1 MVAVSVIIPT
11 YNEGPN
17 VAPLV
22 ARISALP
29 NIAEVIFVDD
39 STDGTPAEIE
49 RIAAT
54 AGVPVRLLHR
64 NEPVGGLGGAVLRGF
79 DMASSSVCI
88 VMDGDLQHPPE
99 VISQLIESFDRGQA
113 DVVVASR
120 YAGEGSA
127 SGLAGLTRHV
137 VSRGSTL
144 LTKAM
149 FPRRLFGCSDPM
161 TGFFLVDLSRI
172 DRSRLR
178 PQGFKILLEILA
190 RHTLRIAEIS
200 FDFADRNA
208 GESKASLRQG
218 IRFLRQ
224 LSALRF
230 GKMPAFALV
239 GAIGAIVNVFIVWA
253 LTIFDVD
260 YVWAAIVGAEV
271 TIIGNFLI
279 LDRYVFSEMKGEA
292 APFARRF
299 GQSFLFNNAEAA
311 IRIPVMAML
320 VETWHVSAAVATA
333 ATLAVAFVVRFVFHS
348 LVVYRPRNDISRTR
362 AQTPDSQSEPVRSGD
377 V

>member
-22 ARISALP
+22 ARLSVLP
-29 NIAEVIFVDD
+29 NIAEVVFVDD

-49 RIAAT
+49 RVAADSS
-54 AGVPVRLLHR
+54 VPVRLLHR
-64 NEPVGGLGGAVLRGF
+64 DEATGGLGGAVLRGF
-79 DMASSSVCI
+79 DVATSEVCI

-99 VISQLIESFDRGQA
+99 VITQLIERYDRGEA

-127 SGLAGLTRHV
+127 AGLAGFTRRA

-161 TGFFLVDLSRI
+161 TGFFLVDLRKI
-172 DRSRLR
+172 DRASLR

-190 RHTLRIAEIS
+190 RHTLRIAEVS

-224 LSALRF
+224 LSSLRF

-239 GAIGAIVNVFIVWA
+239 GAIGAVVNIFIVWM
-253 LTIFDVD
+253 LTNLGVG

-271 TIIGNFLI
+271 TIVGNFLV
-279 LDRYVFSEMKGEA
+279 LDRYVFFELKGAA
-292 APFARRF
+292 APFRRRF
-299 GQSFLFNNAEAA
+299 GQSFLFNNAEAV

-320 VETWHVSAAVATA
+320 VESWHISAAVATA

-348 LVVYRPRNDISRTR
+348 LVVYRPRHGTTAFGAEATGPQRL
-362 AQTPDSQSEPVRSGD
+362 PLRSGEA
-377 V
+377 